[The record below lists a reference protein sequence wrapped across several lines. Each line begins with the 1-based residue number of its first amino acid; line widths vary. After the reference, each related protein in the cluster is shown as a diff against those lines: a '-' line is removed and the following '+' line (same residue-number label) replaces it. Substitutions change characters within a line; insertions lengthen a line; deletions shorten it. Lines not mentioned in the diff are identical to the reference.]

1 MIGEDG
7 GGIQSGKT
15 TIISIVTT
23 NVVVL
28 CCVM

>member
-1 MIGEDG
+1 MFGADG
-7 GGIQSGKT
+7 GDTIWCT